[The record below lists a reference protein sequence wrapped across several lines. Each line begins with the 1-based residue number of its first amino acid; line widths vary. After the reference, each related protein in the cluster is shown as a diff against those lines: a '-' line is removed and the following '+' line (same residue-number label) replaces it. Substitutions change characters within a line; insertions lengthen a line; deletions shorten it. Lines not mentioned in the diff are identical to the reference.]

1 MVKKKKTK
9 KRKINWKK
17 RFSNKLFLTSLVSTI
32 LLLITQLGIFPIPPD
47 FEAIINSIL
56 TLLALGGVLTDPT
69 TDGMWDSD
77 LGASDESYNDA
88 QDAMNE
94 NAGRKIAEL
103 NGLEDKLSE
112 LGMSEYFD
120 YAEYGRRQLLNY
132 PADSSYSIDEE
143 SKG

>member
-17 RFSNKLFLTSLVSTI
+17 RFSNKLFLTSLISTI

-69 TDGMWDSD
+69 TDSLWDSD
-77 LGASDESYNDA
+77 MALSDETSEEHDSLIY
-88 QDAMNE
+88 E
-94 NAGRKIAEL
+94 NAGRKFANL
-103 NGLEDKLSE
+103 NGLDSKLSE
-112 LGMSEYFD
+112 LGLDSFFD
-120 YAEYGRRQLLNY
+120 YEEYGRQQMQDGFML
-132 PADSSYSIDEE
+132 DSSKNDSV
-143 SKG
+143 G